1 VDSALLRLASS
12 LALDTSAV
20 PGRVLLPLSE
30 SSGAPVD
37 SSLLAELASSPS
49 SFSLSVQ
56 LLAEEALDDDDDDD
70 DDDGDE
76 DPSLS

>member
-1 VDSALLRLASS
+1 

-30 SSGAPVD
+30 SGALLD
-37 SSLLAELASSPS
+37 SSLLAESASSPS
-49 SFSLSVQ
+49 SFSLSVR
-56 LLAEEALDDDDDDD
+56 LLPEEALDDDEDDA
-70 DDDGDE
+70 